1 MYIKTFEDAMFQK
14 FVKKGFTLQ
23 ELVSKIEDVFP
34 DVFFDIEG
42 NQYLTKEYFYP
53 AILDILKMYVGK
65 GICESLLENDEN
77 LKFKVKRI
85 NVKYLISCIKDPQN
99 NYTPIMSH
107 IVEYI
112 NLATNIRV

>member
-1 MYIKTFEDAMFQK
+1 M
-14 FVKKGFTLQ
+14 
-23 ELVSKIEDVFP
+23 
-34 DVFFDIEG
+34 FFDIEG

-99 NYTPIMSH
+99 NYIPIMSY